1 MTRQACS
8 VLLNPSKCFTLIP
21 PVRKVR
27 RMRPQPSPLWT
38 RIAAPASKI
47 QECCSPSNVTL
58 RLSLSSFPSF
68 PSFPAWAIKAPTVTK
83 IEAIGTSQSKSKR
96 CSDAVKPF
104 DAGVS
109 TVKLSANLFSQ
120 VCPVV
125 SNSTCDTEAQEHASW
140 SSKGFPGFP
149 VSPPK
154 SAQPSASRR
163 RRWSGPPPQYR
174 SGSTYATV
182 IACVKMLLPSRLV
195 NPQLK
200 YHKDTM
206 RLTNILLKLSALRL
220 ERYPV
225 IRLPGIANSCP
236 GYSEWKVVKGAR
248 CCLKSAVT
256 LADLLRLNISN
267 LTSFSSHF
275 LQSIIIVLF
284 YISFIYLYI
293 SYCQWTTFRS
303 RYTKVSREHA
313 SRFAALSPEVSHLS
327 SIGQKTSHIWVELP
341 PRQ

>member
-1 MTRQACS
+1 M
-8 VLLNPSKCFTLIP
+8 
-21 PVRKVR
+21 
-27 RMRPQPSPLWT
+27 
-38 RIAAPASKI
+38 
-47 QECCSPSNVTL
+47 
-58 RLSLSSFPSF
+58 
-68 PSFPAWAIKAPTVTK
+68 
-83 IEAIGTSQSKSKR
+83 
-96 CSDAVKPF
+96 
-104 DAGVS
+104 
-109 TVKLSANLFSQ
+109 
-120 VCPVV
+120 
-125 SNSTCDTEAQEHASW
+125 
-140 SSKGFPGFP
+140 
-149 VSPPK
+149 
-154 SAQPSASRR
+154 
-163 RRWSGPPPQYR
+163 
-174 SGSTYATV
+174 

-275 LQSIIIVLF
+275 LQSIIVLF

-303 RYTKVSREHA
+303 RYTKVHA
-313 SRFAALSPEVSHLS
+313 NMLLVLQP
-327 SIGQKTSHIWVELP
+327 
-341 PRQ
+341 

>member
-1 MTRQACS
+1 
-8 VLLNPSKCFTLIP
+8 
-21 PVRKVR
+21 
-27 RMRPQPSPLWT
+27 
-38 RIAAPASKI
+38 
-47 QECCSPSNVTL
+47 
-58 RLSLSSFPSF
+58 
-68 PSFPAWAIKAPTVTK
+68 
-83 IEAIGTSQSKSKR
+83 
-96 CSDAVKPF
+96 
-104 DAGVS
+104 
-109 TVKLSANLFSQ
+109 
-120 VCPVV
+120 
-125 SNSTCDTEAQEHASW
+125 
-140 SSKGFPGFP
+140 
-149 VSPPK
+149 
-154 SAQPSASRR
+154 
-163 RRWSGPPPQYR
+163 
-174 SGSTYATV
+174 
-182 IACVKMLLPSRLV
+182 MLLPSRLV

-303 RYTKVSREHA
+303 RYTKVPSREHA